1 MNMASSRAPLGAPQG
16 APATQRTA
24 GSIQE
29 DQRKRKPQENA
40 LAMVQSLWDNKGLLR
55 SGDTRT

>member
-1 MNMASSRAPLGAPQG
+1 MNMASSRAP
-16 APATQRTA
+16 ATQRA

-40 LAMVQSLWDNKGLLR
+40 LAMAQSLWDNKGLLR
-55 SGDTRT
+55 TGDTRT

>member
-1 MNMASSRAPLGAPQG
+1 MHAQNDAFGHPS
-16 APATQRTA
+16 TA

>member
-1 MNMASSRAPLGAPQG
+1 MINMASSRQHSDK
-16 APATQRTA
+16 ATQRA
-24 GSIQE
+24 RGSIQE

-55 SGDTRT
+55 TGDTRT